1 MSIKKISTVSNRLQK
16 LFEGS
21 IYSLMLITAA
31 VWVLFYFATGGVFLS
46 ARNVATLIL
55 QSSIL
60 GCSAVGMMVVILTGG
75 IDLSIGSVVLLL
87 SGIGAVLNIGYNVNP
102 IWVMLVMMVCAIA
115 IAAIQGFI
123 VSHWALPAFIV
134 TMAGQLAFKG
144 VGLILTGGHE
154 YAPVEPLLK
163 DISTT
168 WLPPSIS
175 IAIISATFLA
185 FTISQII
192 SNKKECADNKPVG
205 KLLLS
210 FVPLVLLLAALIY
223 ASSYNG
229 LPILGIVLAIFALI
243 IHIMLTYT
251 RFGRQLYAVGANPQA
266 AKLSGVNPKLI
277 VFKAFLVMGA
287 GYFLASVGTMSRIS
301 GFVPSIGTGME
312 LDAIAAAVIGGT
324 SLVGGYGSVAGAI
337 VGAFLLTSIDN
348 GMYLMNVPTF
358 YQYVAKGI
366 ILVIAVLLDVS
377 IRKRRV

>member
-1 MSIKKISTVSNRLQK
+1 M
-16 LFEGS
+16 
-21 IYSLMLITAA
+21 
-31 VWVLFYFATGGVFLS
+31 
-46 ARNVATLIL
+46 
-55 QSSIL
+55 
-60 GCSAVGMMVVILTGG
+60 
-75 IDLSIGSVVLLL
+75 L

-102 IWVMLVMMVCAIA
+102 ILVMLVMMVCAIA

>member
-1 MSIKKISTVSNRLQK
+1 M
-16 LFEGS
+16 
-21 IYSLMLITAA
+21 
-31 VWVLFYFATGGVFLS
+31 
-46 ARNVATLIL
+46 
-55 QSSIL
+55 
-60 GCSAVGMMVVILTGG
+60 
-75 IDLSIGSVVLLL
+75 
-87 SGIGAVLNIGYNVNP
+87 
-102 IWVMLVMMVCAIA
+102 
-115 IAAIQGFI
+115 
-123 VSHWALPAFIV
+123 
-134 TMAGQLAFKG
+134 
-144 VGLILTGGHE
+144 
-154 YAPVEPLLK
+154 
-163 DISTT
+163 
-168 WLPPSIS
+168 
-175 IAIISATFLA
+175 
-185 FTISQII
+185 
-192 SNKKECADNKPVG
+192 
-205 KLLLS
+205 
-210 FVPLVLLLAALIY
+210 LLLAALIY

>member
-102 IWVMLVMMVCAIA
+102 ILVMLVMMVCAIA

-287 GYFLASVGTMSRIS
+287 GYFWLQL
-301 GFVPSIGTGME
+301 E
-312 LDAIAAAVIGGT
+312 
-324 SLVGGYGSVAGAI
+324 
-337 VGAFLLTSIDN
+337 
-348 GMYLMNVPTF
+348 
-358 YQYVAKGI
+358 Q
-366 ILVIAVLLDVS
+366 
-377 IRKRRV
+377 

>member
-1 MSIKKISTVSNRLQK
+1 
-16 LFEGS
+16 
-21 IYSLMLITAA
+21 
-31 VWVLFYFATGGVFLS
+31 
-46 ARNVATLIL
+46 
-55 QSSIL
+55 
-60 GCSAVGMMVVILTGG
+60 MMVVILTGG

-102 IWVMLVMMVCAIA
+102 ILVMLVMMVCAIA

>member
-102 IWVMLVMMVCAIA
+102 ILVMLVMMVCAIA

-287 GYFLASVGTMSRIS
+287 GYFLASDGTMCRIS
-301 GFVPSIGTGME
+301 GFGPSIGTGME